1 MNPELYLR
9 YISNGLAE
17 EERDALRLQLLV
29 DPDSSDAFAE
39 LEAERID
46 ALAAGR
52 LAPPEAAELRAYLR
66 ETRQESR
73 IPVAL
78 ALSKPRRGGVSP
90 YAIGLALAAVLL
102 LTFPFLRLSRER
114 QAIAPAAVITVPL
127 LPGTLRGAG
136 DVQQVRRQPGRIDLQ
151 LQYIDIAPA
160 GQCRVEIEGVVAESV
175 CGVSEHTVP
184 MPLGLRNGRHRVDLT
199 YANGAERVVYFFDL
213 VD

>member
-17 EERDALRLQLLV
+17 DERDALRLRLLA
-29 DPDSSDAFAE
+29 DPELSDAFAE

-52 LAPPEAAELRAYLR
+52 LAPNEAAAFRAYLR
-66 ETRQESR
+66 ETSQESR
-73 IPVAL
+73 LAVAL
-78 ALSKPRRGGVSP
+78 ALAKPRRGGVSP

-102 LTFPFLRLSRER
+102 LTFPFVRIARER
-114 QAIAPAAVITVPL
+114 QVIAPAIMTVSL

-151 LQYIDIAPA
+151 LQYIDIAPT
-160 GQCRVEIEGVVAESV
+160 GQCKVQIGATVIVSP
-175 CGVSEHTVP
+175 CGTTEHTVP
-184 MPLGLRNGRHRVDLT
+184 MPLDLPAGRRRVDLF
-199 YANGAERVVYFFDL
+199 YNDGRENVVYFFDL

>member
-17 EERDALRLQLLV
+17 DERDALRLRLLA
-29 DPDSSDAFAE
+29 DPELSDAFAE

-52 LAPPEAAELRAYLR
+52 LAPNEAAAFRAYLR
-66 ETRQESR
+66 ETSQESR
-73 IPVAL
+73 VAVAQAL
-78 ALSKPRRGGVSP
+78 AKSRRGGVSP

-102 LTFPFLRLSRER
+102 LTFPFVRIARER
-114 QAIAPAAVITVPL
+114 QVIAPAVTTLQL
-127 LPGTLRGAG
+127 LPGTLRGEG
-136 DVQQVRRQPGRIDLQ
+136 DVQQVRRQSGRIDLQ

-160 GQCRVEIEGVVAESV
+160 GQCRVEIEGIVAESV
-175 CGVSEHTVP
+175 CGVNEHTVP

-199 YANGAERVVYFFDL
+199 YANGTERVVYFFDL